1 MKALDKDG
9 GCFQYICNKFP
20 GLSYEKAKAGIF
32 YGPQIRTLI
41 KDINFIP
48 SMNEME
54 TSAWSSFVGIV
65 RNFLVDHRAENVE
78 ELVDGMLSTFKN
90 LGAHEYQG
98 TLVTQPFKSF
108 S

>member
-1 MKALDKDG
+1 MAVDQKNIVEEPLVDREKILLPPLHIKLGLMKALDKDG

-32 YGPQIRTLI
+32 DGPQIRTLV

-54 TSAWSSFVGIV
+54 TSAWSSFVGVV
-65 RNFLVDHRAENVE
+65 RI
-78 ELVDGMLSTFKN
+78 
-90 LGAHEYQG
+90 
-98 TLVTQPFKSF
+98 F
-108 S
+108 SGII